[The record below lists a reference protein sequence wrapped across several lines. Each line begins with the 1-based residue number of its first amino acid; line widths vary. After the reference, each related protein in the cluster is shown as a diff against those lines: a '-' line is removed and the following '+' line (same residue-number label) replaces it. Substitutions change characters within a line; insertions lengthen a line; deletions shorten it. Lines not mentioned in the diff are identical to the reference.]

1 MQEKRGREREREREV
16 VKSDIHSVPAEQ
28 EYFLTNAGRFLLL
41 LPAKAPSR
49 SGGGAGYGL
58 LSRVALDRSF
68 GCGYGVEGEEKVEEK
83 MFVSSMLWSL
93 LLS

>member
-1 MQEKRGREREREREV
+1 MQEKRERERERERSCKKRHPLRSGGAGV
-16 VKSDIHSVPAEQ
+16 L
-28 EYFLTNAGRFLLL
+28 FNAGRFLL

-58 LSRVALDRSF
+58 LSRVALDRSLVAVT
-68 GCGYGVEGEEKVEEK
+68 GWKEKK
-83 MFVSSMLWSL
+83 RLRKRCFASSMLWSL